1 MNVGIGK
8 EAAQFHFL
16 EHINRIVGTVYYV
29 GIRRPM
35 TMSRPTDQA
44 WDPCRVMRTQ
54 EFLPYSQTPYISP
67 GYTLK
72 EATFTGAPIQG
83 TVGARVSPFRLKKI
97 FACKRNKANLDPF
110 HMCFTISL

>member
-1 MNVGIGK
+1 MNVGIGN
-8 EAAQFHFL
+8 EAAQFHFW

-29 GIRRPM
+29 GKRRPM
-35 TMSRPTDQA
+35 PMSRPTDQA

-54 EFLPYSQTPYISP
+54 EFLQYSQTPYISP

-83 TVGARVSPFRLKKI
+83 TVGAFRALERGTCQ
-97 FACKRNKANLDPF
+97 A
-110 HMCFTISL
+110 

>member
-1 MNVGIGK
+1 MNVGNWERGR
-8 EAAQFHFL
+8 AVLFL
-16 EHINRIVGTVYYV
+16 GINRIVGTVYYV
-29 GIRRPM
+29 GMRRPM
-35 TMSRPTDQA
+35 PMNRLTDQA

-83 TVGARVSPFRLKKI
+83 TVGAFRG
-97 FACKRNKANLDPF
+97 
-110 HMCFTISL
+110 H

>member
-1 MNVGIGK
+1 MNEGIGK
-8 EAAQFHFL
+8 EAEQFHFW
-16 EHINRIVGTVYYV
+16 EHIIRIVGTVYYM
-29 GIRRPM
+29 GMRRPM
-35 TMSRPTDQA
+35 PMSRPSSYTDQA

-83 TVGARVSPFRLKKI
+83 TV
-97 FACKRNKANLDPF
+97 
-110 HMCFTISL
+110 